1 MISNILKASR
11 KQFANRFLISKIIR
25 KSISTRPFS
34 FYNWNNAERTVKT
47 YTQSECCNNTQI
59 DNPDI
64 FVCCICLKEK
74 PKPAF
79 TYCKICKAKAC
90 PDCSIIKSVK
100 ALISQDPILFCPCC
114 RKTLF

>member
-1 MISNILKASR
+1 MLSNILKILR
-11 KQFANRFLISKIIR
+11 KQFANRFLFSKMMR
-25 KSISTRPFS
+25 KSISTQQ
-34 FYNWNNAERTVKT
+34 YNLFNSVKT
-47 YTQSECCNNTQI
+47 YTHQSECCDNTQN
-59 DNPDI
+59 DNKDI

-79 TYCKICKAKAC
+79 IYCKICKAKAC